1 LDLQAAHFANA
12 TPLCGRKRKISEGDD
27 HILMLDESTTEL
39 ENIDSSDDICH
50 KVNFDGAQE
59 KSACS
64 TSLSDQASSV
74 HDKLDQCPAET
85 NLK

>member
-1 LDLQAAHFANA
+1 
-12 TPLCGRKRKISEGDD
+12 
-27 HILMLDESTTEL
+27 MLDESTTEL

-50 KVNFDGAQE
+50 KVNFDGAHE